1 MSSDNRTVVIS
12 GAGLVGCVA
21 AIGLAGKGWNVQIYE
36 SRPDPRSPSQLQ
48 KLSRRSIN
56 LAISSR
62 ALMAIKSIDSDDG
75 LLYHRLITDATIPM
89 KGRMIH
95 SLDGSLD
102 SQIYSNNGEARLWL
116 CSLEMSHSPISLPN
130 VSISFDAKIRSVQFD
145 ERVLHY
151 EQNGATAAHKD
162 WDLVLGADGAH
173 SVIRNQ
179 LMRVMR
185 MDYAQEYI
193 PHAYLELS
201 IPAGPVD
208 GLGRPTFL
216 LDAHHLHIWP
226 RQSFMLIALPN
237 QDCSFTCTFFA
248 PFEKF
253 AQLADSKDRFVELF
267 RREFPDALALMGEE
281 CAADDFTHN
290 PQGSLVTIRCS
301 PYHYSDRA
309 VILGDAAHSMVPF
322 YGQGMNAGFEDV
334 RVLLAMMDSAG
345 VRSDKSTPV
354 QPLGVALERYSR
366 ERSRDL
372 RSIVDLAMGN
382 YVEMRSKVT
391 NPLYKLRKG
400 LDALLNTLLRPAAVA
415 SPEILRREPFPTAAS
430 SGWMSL
436 YQLVT
441 FRPDISYA
449 DAEEVSRRRDERV
462 SLVGKGSI
470 AGLVVAAGVL
480 VAKVCREMRG
490 SVYPLNTMNKTSER
504 KRPAALQLNADGAS
518 GASEAMTGPPTGYIT
533 GTPAPHTAALNHTKH
548 LDNLHAQAL
557 RYWERHEHADCALVI
572 PVDEG
577 CECEC
582 DAACEA
588 QVEGKGEPHTL
599 LYPQTPQ
606 TPPTRRTSEVTIS
619 AAAAASAGLSAAVFN
634 YDVARAEAVEG
645 SGNRTLFWPPLN
657 KHKHNH
663 GQQESD
669 DYNTHDERTPRASV
683 ASNSSAYS
691 THTIRAFGSKSS
703 VTSPRS
709 SRKTSVVADGA
720 ALKPE
725 QIQSQIEN
733 YSQNHTHTHS
743 HSHPRLLVLHL
754 HKDFLTSQSSLFKAI
769 FDRLGEESEQ
779 ADAEAEAGAYKHLNR
794 SESEKSEKVETM
806 KKTEQIASETRA
818 MLKQGVAHSMH
829 SKHKRTIP
837 HIMPHTRAIYLPIPD
852 AYSLLH
858 LVQALYFGHGP
869 FLEGHL
875 ESGAVKWEGAVQNA
889 EYLGLDSWVKRVLG
903 RWWNRRVNVGKRR
916 ASGASI
922 PHTHTQTLPT
932 RRSSGMYAH
941 SYSHIKQTL
950 HNFDLSKT
958 SSGLVDSG
966 GYGNQDK
973 YRHPTSPK
981 SEEILSKRLR
991 NI

>member
-36 SRPDPRSPSQLQ
+36 SRPGLSIFGLCVAIELISCINAIDRQ
-48 KLSRRSIN
+48 KLN
-56 LAISSR
+56 NALISQ
-62 ALMAIKSIDSDDG
+62 A
-75 LLYHRLITDATIPM
+75 
-89 KGRMIH
+89 
-95 SLDGSLD
+95 
-102 SQIYSNNGEARLWL
+102 Q
-116 CSLEMSHSPISLPN
+116 SLPN

-669 DYNTHDERTPRASV
+669 DHNTHDERTPRASV
-683 ASNSSAYS
+683 ASNSSAHS
-691 THTIRAFGSKSS
+691 TQTIRAFGSKSS

-922 PHTHTQTLPT
+922 PHTHTQNLPT
-932 RRSSGMYAH
+932 RKSSGMYAH